1 MDASENVSHPS
12 YYTKGG
18 IEVYDVITAYGLGF
32 DRGNACKYVLRAGEK
47 NPATEAEDCLKGAW
61 YLIAH
66 SARLQGRR
74 RSQILE
80 EMLDKELQKE
90 Q

>member
-1 MDASENVSHPS
+1 MQDMKKVAHPS

-18 IEVYDVITAYGLGF
+18 IEVYDVIKAYNLNF
-32 DRGNACKYVLRAGEK
+32 ERGNACKYVLRAGEK
-47 NPATEAEDCLKGAW
+47 DTNTEAEDCEKGAW

-66 SARLQGRR
+66 SARIKGCK
-74 RSQILE
+74 RSEILKD
-80 EMLDKELQKE
+80 MLERELQKE